1 MIKYDIDTTENEYT
15 HFDGNSIEE
24 LKEFLYPNSAFKAC
38 CGTIEIEWICADSL
52 PEGGNYI

>member
-24 LKEFLYPNSAFKAC
+24 LKEFCTQTALLKPAVVR
-38 CGTIEIEWICADSL
+38 L
-52 PEGGNYI
+52 R